1 MNWKIIRIVDTYVGI
16 PLMYVLLCMR
26 KLFRFSFHAPVRKE
40 YKRILLVKFWGIG
53 NIFMMLPS
61 VEALRNTYPDA
72 ELDLLTLETNLDAA
86 IAIRAFN
93 NVYVLDARNIFRFTA
108 TSLRNGIILRRRGYD
123 CILDFEQFAKFSAVF
138 CSLIG
143 KRDTI
148 GFKTEGQHRHFL
160 YTHTVPYDN
169 GIHIT
174 CSYQAL
180 TNIAGATNTDAG
192 VLRTA
197 AGQSSGDLLCSDV
210 AAKLGISTDR
220 LVVVMHVGTSSNS
233 RERRWPEKYFS
244 VLVDLLLGNHDA
256 QIVITGLKDE
266 TSIASRVIRNACC
279 GGRIVDAS
287 GKLNFKEFFSLIR
300 LSDLVVSADTAAVHV
315 ASAFGIPVIGLYGPN
330 TPVLYGPW
338 GENSLSFY
346 RKLDCSPCI
355 TNFNSKIHVCRHS
368 EGRGACMRKISAEE
382 VYEKI
387 RERYFERNSTNRL
400 RKLSGREA
408 CTR

>member
-1 MNWKIIRIVDTYVGI
+1 MNWKIIRIVDTYIGI
-16 PLMYVLLCMR
+16 PLMYLLVCLR
-26 KLFRFSFHAPVRKE
+26 KLFRFSFHDPARKE

-61 VEALRNTYPDA
+61 AEALRNTYPDA

-86 IAIRAFN
+86 LATGAFN
-93 NVYVLDARNIFRFTA
+93 NVYVLDARDIFIFTA
-108 TSLRNGIILRRRGYD
+108 TSLRNGIMLRRRGYAF
-123 CILDFEQFAKFSAVF
+123 ILDFEQFAKFSAVF
-138 CSLIG
+138 CAMIG
-143 KRDTI
+143 KNDRI
-148 GFKTEGQHRHFL
+148 GFNTEGQHRHFL

-169 GIHIT
+169 SIHIT
-174 CSYQAL
+174 RSYKAL
-180 TNIAGATNTDAG
+180 TNIAGVASTDTG
-192 VLRTA
+192 VLRTV
-197 AGQSSGDLLCSDV
+197 AGQPSGDILCSDV
-210 AAKLGISTDR
+210 AAKLGISIDR
-220 LVVVMHVGTSSNS
+220 LLVVMHVGTSSNS
-233 RERRWPEKYFS
+233 RERRWPEKYFAA
-244 VLVDLLLGNHDA
+244 LADLLIGRHDV
-256 QIVITGLKDE
+256 QLVITGLKDE
-266 TSIASRVIRNACC
+266 ASIASGVISNTHC

-315 ASAFGIPVIGLYGPN
+315 ASAFGIPVVGLYGPN

-355 TNFNSKIHVCRHS
+355 TNFNSKIFICRHP
-368 EGRGACMRKISAEE
+368 EGRGACMLKISAEE

-387 RERYFERNSTNRL
+387 RERYFEQNSANRL